1 MALFMDPL
9 DIFLMILG
17 ATLLSTAY
25 TVWLTTR
32 PIKEDPPNEQAAIVK
47 REVISEET
55 IECPPTIKALSF
67 YYMGIGVFALTT
79 GVWGLVTWPL
89 PSSYNI
95 VLMDPWPLFG
105 VAALIVGL
113 ALYFTGSLMTVSIP
127 LAFLGIIPIVYG
139 IDILKYHLTNEP
151 ALAAA
156 LYILTG
162 LAPLLSPL
170 VYMTRS
176 RNSSRYMSYLVMA
189 ILVIAGLIAYLIGI
203 EATFAHTA
211 GWVKWTPWYG

>member
-32 PIKEDPPNEQAAIVK
+32 PINEDPPAEQATVA
-47 REVISEET
+47 RSEVASRGT
-55 IECPPTIKALSF
+55 VECPATIKTLSF
-67 YYMGIGVFALTT
+67 YYMSIGVFALVT
-79 GVWGLVTWPL
+79 GIWGLATWPL

-105 VAALIVGL
+105 AAALIIGL
-113 ALYFTGSLMTVSIP
+113 ALYFTGSLYTVSIP

-139 IDILKYHLTNEP
+139 VDIIKYHLTTEP
-151 ALAAA
+151 SLAAA

-170 VYMTRS
+170 VYMTNGRS
-176 RNSSRYMSYLVMA
+176 VGRYMGYIVMV
-189 ILVIAGLIAYLIGI
+189 ILILAGLIAYIIGVGAAF
-203 EATFAHTA
+203 EHTA

>member
-1 MALFMDPL
+1 MDPL

-32 PIKEDPPNEQAAIVK
+32 PIKEDPPNERAAIVK
-47 REVISEET
+47 REVTSEET
-55 IECPPTIKALSF
+55 VECPATIKALSF
-67 YYMGIGVFALTT
+67 YYMGVGVFALIT

-113 ALYFTGSLMTVSIP
+113 ALYFTGSLITASIP

-139 IDILKYHLTNEP
+139 IDILKFHLTNEP
-151 ALAAA
+151 SLAAA

-176 RNSSRYMSYLVMA
+176 RNSSRYMGYLVMA